1 MLNLNHY
8 SIGSKLSLFFAI
20 PLITIIIFSLTTAE
34 EKYQKLQNANFVIAS
49 LNVISIFDEL
59 IFGLQKER
67 GLTAGIFSNNKDKE
81 EYYKL
86 LTLLEPQYK
95 SNDELISKAKAQTK
109 KLQTFF
115 TPSLQKKWFSISSS
129 LSDLARIRNFKPNT
143 INAEPFEEYSVIIAS
158 IINFIEST
166 QTLIDNSDLSNL
178 ASSFISL
185 QWIKEHAGLERGT
198 LNKVLISGQ
207 LNTSELKNIFSDIV
221 GQQAAYKR
229 YKNTANDDYQSLTDT
244 QLSFETDHRIEQYR
258 TVFFSNAIQSF
269 AEQSNDLLNSN
280 NDLTAEKWWQASS
293 KRIDALHN
301 TSQTIVSGMLSRS
314 EKIAQNARISLI
326 GHSAL
331 ALITIIIC
339 IILGIKIRSRLV
351 DEISYIAK
359 TMRKN
364 TTTSSSNHFIRE
376 QGNDEITDMVRAFN
390 QLIHQRAES
399 EASLQLAAQVF
410 KEAHEGILITDLNSN
425 IVDVNPTFC
434 EITGYSREEVLG
446 KNPSMLSSGKNS
458 TLFYEDL
465 WTTLLTQG
473 FWHGEIWNRRKN
485 GELFPEILTITALQN
500 GNNET
505 THYVAIFTDISEIKN
520 QQKQLEVLAYYDPLT
535 QLPNRT
541 LFADRFSM
549 AALQSKRHNS
559 LLAVCFLDLDDFK
572 PVNDKY
578 GHNIGDELLIAVS
591 ERITSTLRES
601 DSISRQGG
609 DEFILL
615 LGDVYNQ
622 LQIEKLLDRLLFYIS
637 QPYKIEGK
645 TIQITATA
653 GVTIY
658 PSDDS
663 DIDTLIRHSDQAMYK
678 AKLEGKCGYSFYNL
692 EEDQK
697 TIIKHYHLQEITEAI
712 SKDQLELYYQ
722 PKVNMVTGHV
732 YGAEALIR
740 WNKPGIG
747 IVPPLEFLPL
757 IEGTNLDIDIGEWV
771 INTAL
776 KQADTWLKLG
786 LSLEISINISAHHL
800 LSDSFIIQLEDAL
813 NRHPS
818 FDPEQLQIE
827 VLESFVLSDVTKT
840 ATIMKKCRHLLGINF
855 ALDDFGTGYSTLS
868 HLRNLP
874 ADTIKIDQSFVRN
887 MLINNDD
894 YSIIDGVIG
903 LANSFGRHIIAEGVE
918 TNDHG
923 LMLIMMGCRDA
934 QGYFIAKPMPSKEL
948 PSWVEAYSAN
958 PDWLRYS
965 STSITAND
973 MSLELFRLSYKYW
986 FTEFKKGLLNS
997 NQNIPEWTLKP
1008 HTKCQCGEWIKRAK
1022 LKNIFDKNWLSN
1034 LDTKHQAMHK
1044 QASELYNYA
1053 VIGELADP
1061 YAAIKQ
1067 LQAAMDDIEYF
1078 TQGIEQKEKAITV
1091 PH

>member
-8 SIGSKLSLFFAI
+8 SISTKLSLFFAI
-20 PLITIIIFSLTTAE
+20 PLITIIIFSFTSAQ
-34 EKYQKLQNANFVIAS
+34 EKYQKLQNANFVIS
-49 LNVISIFDEL
+49 SVNVISVFNEL

-67 GLTAGIFSNNKDKE
+67 GLTAGTFINNKDKE
-81 EYYKL
+81 EYDKFL
-86 LTLLEPQYK
+86 ILLEAQYK
-95 SNDELISKAKAQTK
+95 SNDELISNVEVKNK

-115 TPSLQKKWFSISSS
+115 TPSLQKKWLAISSS
-129 LSDLARIRNFKPNT
+129 LSGLSRVRNLKSQNIIT
-143 INAEPFEEYSVIIAS
+143 EPFEEYSVIIAS

-166 QTLIDNSDLSNL
+166 HTLIDNSELSNL

-185 QWIKEHAGLERGT
+185 QWMKEHAGLERGT
-198 LNKVLISGQ
+198 LNKALVSGQ
-207 LNTSELKNIFSDIV
+207 LSSTELKNIFSDIV

-229 YKNTANDDYQSLTDT
+229 YKNTANDDYQSLPPPY
-244 QLSFETDHRIEQYR
+244 SFETDNGIDQYR
-258 TVFFSNAIQSF
+258 RVFFTNAIQSF
-269 AEQSNDLLNSN
+269 TEQSNDLLNSN
-280 NDLTAEKWWQASS
+280 NDLTAGQWWRTSS
-293 KRIDALHN
+293 QRIDAIHN
-301 TSQTIVSGMLSRS
+301 NSQKIVSGMLSRS
-314 EKIAQNARISLI
+314 EKIAQNARISLFA
-326 GHSAL
+326 HSAL
-331 ALITIIIC
+331 ALSTIIIC

-351 DEISYIAK
+351 GEISHIAK
-359 TMRKN
+359 AMRKN

-399 EASLQLAAQVF
+399 EESLQLAAQVF

-434 EITGYSREEVLG
+434 EITGYSRDEVLG
-446 KNPSMLSSGKNS
+446 NKPNMLSSGKQS
-458 TLFYEDL
+458 PLFYENL
-465 WTTLLTQG
+465 WSTLLTQG

-485 GELFPEILTITALQN
+485 GELYPEILTITALKN

-535 QLPNRT
+535 HLPNRT

-549 AALQSKRHNS
+549 AVLQCKRHNS

-578 GHNIGDELLIAVS
+578 GHKIGDELLIAVS

-615 LGDVYNQ
+615 LGDVYSQ
-622 LQIEKLLDRLLFYIS
+622 LQVEKLLDRLLFYIS

-645 TIQITATA
+645 ALQITATA

-663 DIDTLIRHSDQAMYK
+663 DIDTLIRHADQSMYK
-678 AKLEGKCGYSFYNL
+678 AKLEGKRGYSFYNL

-697 TIIKHYHLQEITEAI
+697 TIIKHHHLQEITEAI
-712 SKDQLELYYQ
+712 SKDQFELYYQ
-722 PKVNMVTGHV
+722 PKVNMVTGQV

-747 IVPPLEFLPL
+747 IIPPLEFLPL

-776 KQADTWLKLG
+776 KQADTWLRQG

-800 LSDSFIIQLEDAL
+800 LSDSFVLQLEDAL
-813 NRHPS
+813 NRHSS

-827 VLESFVLSDVTKT
+827 VLESFVLSDVTKI
-840 ATIMKKCRHLLGINF
+840 AKIMKKCRRKLGINF

-934 QGYFIAKPMPSKEL
+934 QGYFIAKPMPSTEL
-948 PSWVEAYSAN
+948 SGWIKSYTAN

-986 FTEFKKGLLNS
+986 FSEFKQGLLNS

-1022 LKNIFDKNWLSN
+1022 LKNNFDKDWLSN
-1034 LDTKHQAMHK
+1034 LDKKHQALHK
-1044 QASELYNYA
+1044 QASELYNYSL
-1053 VIGELADP
+1053 IGELADP
-1061 YAAIKQ
+1061 YTALRQ
-1067 LQAAMDDIEYF
+1067 LKTAMDEIEYF
-1078 TQGIEQKEKAITV
+1078 IQGIKRKEKAVTV
-1091 PH
+1091 HH